1 MLSYIKL
8 SELVLNCQWL
18 GISVRVSFFMK
29 KKDLKEEL
37 KERLLEKE
45 LNRMLTVAEASD
57 ILGVSKSTI
66 RRLNK
71 INEIKSYRIGT
82 GKHRRF
88 RKKDLL
94 DYLEK
99 NS

>member
-1 MLSYIKL
+1 MDIKD
-8 SELVLNCQWL
+8 
-18 GISVRVSFFMK
+18 
-29 KKDLKEEL
+29 DLKE
-37 KERLLEKE
+37 KLLAKE
-45 LNRMLTVAEASD
+45 LDRMLTVSEASE
-57 ILGVSKSTI
+57 IFGVSKSTI

-71 INEIKSYRIGT
+71 MNIIKSYRIGT

-94 DYLEK
+94 DYLER

>member
-1 MLSYIKL
+1 M
-8 SELVLNCQWL
+8 
-18 GISVRVSFFMK
+18 SVK
-29 KKDLKEEL
+29 NLKDEI

-45 LNRMLTVAEASD
+45 LNRMLTVAEAAEL
-57 ILGVSKSTI
+57 LGVSKSTI

-71 INEIKSYRIGT
+71 IGEIKSFRVGT

-94 DYLEK
+94 DYLER

>member
-1 MLSYIKL
+1 MRK
-8 SELVLNCQWL
+8 
-18 GISVRVSFFMK
+18 G
-29 KKDLKEEL
+29 LKEDL

-45 LNRMLTVAEASD
+45 LDRMLTVAEASE

-66 RRLNK
+66 RRFNTQGL
-71 INEIKSYRIGT
+71 IRSYRIGT